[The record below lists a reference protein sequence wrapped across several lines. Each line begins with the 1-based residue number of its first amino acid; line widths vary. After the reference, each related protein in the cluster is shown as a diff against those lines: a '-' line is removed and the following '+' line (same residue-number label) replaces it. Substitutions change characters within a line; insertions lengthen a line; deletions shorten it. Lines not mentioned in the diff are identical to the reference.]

1 MKSEAG
7 NKKRK
12 LLWKRADEK
21 KIRKR
26 SKKEDRGRHLLF
38 SLVFGGVHPPLV
50 GFLCLGFF
58 ALWWGLGC
66 ENTQRAGR

>member
-21 KIRKR
+21 KIENAA
-26 SKKEDRGRHLLF
+26 KKKT
-38 SLVFGGVHPPLV
+38 GVDTSCFH
-50 GFLCLGFF
+50 
-58 ALWWGLGC
+58 
-66 ENTQRAGR
+66 